1 MIQVGSPRFVL
12 ERTDAVRSIARGIE
26 TNFYAG
32 KDTLESWTRVGSLF
46 HEEIGSSS
54 FFFKKDADFFHLF
67 YVSPSRDDLG
77 QGLEALAGRPEILTA
92 DIVTKA
98 AAEAPVLGV
107 FDKNGFRVY
116 NTLMRLCR
124 TGNPGG
130 EGKGLPGD
138 VRLAAAVDAGRI
150 HEVLDRNFDRYAE
163 QIPSTGEIAEDIG
176 RERFLLAVKDGVIA
190 GLVHFELTGLT
201 SHLRRWFVDPGFRGQ
216 QIGATLLRRYFAL
229 SGKATRFILWVL
241 RTNENAIGKY
251 LHYGY
256 CVDDLTDTIFI
267 NKENMRYGR

>member
-1 MIQVGSPRFVL
+1 MIPVGSPQFVL
-12 ERTDAVRSIARGIE
+12 ERTDAVKSVSRTIE

-32 KDTLESWTRVGSLF
+32 KDVVESWTRAGSLF

-67 YVSPSRDDLG
+67 YVSPSRGDLG

-98 AAEAPVLGV
+98 AAEAPVLAV
-107 FDKNGFRVY
+107 FDKSGFRVY
-116 NTLMRLCR
+116 NTLVRLCR

-130 EGKGLPGD
+130 EEKGLSGD
-138 VRLAAAVDAGRI
+138 VRLAAAADAGRI

-176 RERFLLAVKDGVIA
+176 RERFLLADKDGVIA

-201 SHLRRWFVDPGFRGQ
+201 SHLRRWFVDPGFRGRADRVPTAAER
-216 QIGATLLRRYFAL
+216 ISPCPGRRPASSCGSCGRTRTPSASTCTTATA
-229 SGKATRFILWVL
+229 ST
-241 RTNENAIGKY
+241 T
-251 LHYGY
+251 
-256 CVDDLTDTIFI
+256 
-267 NKENMRYGR
+267 

>member
-1 MIQVGSPRFVL
+1 VIPVGSPQFVL
-12 ERTDAVRSIARGIE
+12 ERTDAVKSIARGIE
-26 TNFYAG
+26 TNLYAG
-32 KDTLESWTRVGSLF
+32 KDTLESWIRAGSLF

-67 YVSPSRDDLG
+67 YISPSRDDLG
-77 QGLEALAGRPEILTA
+77 RGLEALAGRPEILTA

-98 AAEAPVLGV
+98 AAGAPVLDV
-107 FDKNGFRVY
+107 FEKRGFHVY
-116 NTLMRLCR
+116 NTLVRLCR

-130 EGKGLPGD
+130 EEQGLAGN
-138 VRLAAAVDAGRI
+138 VCIAAEADAGRI

-176 RERFLLAVKDGVIA
+176 RERFLLADKDGVIA

-201 SHLRRWFVDPGFRGQ
+201 SHLRRWFVDPRFRGQ
-216 QIGATLLRRYFAL
+216 QVGSRLLRQYFSI

-241 RTNENAIGKY
+241 RTNDNAIGKY

-256 CVDDLTDTIFI
+256 RIDDLADTIFI